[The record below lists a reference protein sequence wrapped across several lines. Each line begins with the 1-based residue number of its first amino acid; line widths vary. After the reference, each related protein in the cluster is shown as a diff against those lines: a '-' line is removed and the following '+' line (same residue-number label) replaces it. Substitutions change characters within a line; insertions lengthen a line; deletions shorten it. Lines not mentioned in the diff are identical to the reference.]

1 MQFCFFNVKSESFCI
16 ARKRFM
22 RGGAL
27 HYAEGCAEMEKACFQ
42 MFFRRTV
49 AKYFIL
55 QQSPL
60 LYWRMVFLHNSEYKA
75 V

>member
-1 MQFCFFNVKSESFCI
+1 M
-16 ARKRFM
+16 
-22 RGGAL
+22 

-55 QQSPL
+55 QQFLFIPNMHNGAVATHCNQKNL
-60 LYWRMVFLHNSEYKA
+60 LFILFYKQQEN
-75 V
+75 